1 MYIFDE
7 ATSNIDPDSE
17 NDIMEQIML
26 LSREKTV
33 VLITHRLANVTA
45 AHRIYVMDGGRLAGA
60 GTHAALLSQGGHYK
74 DLWESQQA
82 LEEIGLYEKEA
93 EAV

>member
-7 ATSNIDPDSE
+7 ATSNIDVESE

-45 AHRIYVMDGGRLAGA
+45 ARRIYVMDGGRLAGA
-60 GTHAALLSQGGHYK
+60 GTHAALLSQGGRYK
-74 DLWESQQA
+74 DLSQQA
-82 LEEIGLYEKEA
+82 LEEIGMYEKEA